1 MAPPA
6 PSWNE
11 PAAASSWDV
20 PKSEEPAAPA
30 APSWGAPSSSPEV
43 SPAAAWAPPVAEEPA
58 PHASAT
64 SKELAAG
71 AVEGA
76 VPAAAE
82 PAAPAESHPPAP
94 PPWQPPHV
102 EPSIAATIPAGLGA
116 GADAPHESTTLMPAW
131 QPPPPTPPAIPD
143 TAIMGGPTQPVL
155 RATPGGGPQAE
166 LTIESGPDAGHTYRA
181 TESALRMGRSPDNDL
196 LLRDP
201 ATSGHHARVERRGE
215 QFWIVDLGSTNGTLV
230 NGEPIQEKELKHDDR
245 ITIGQNAVHFALL
258 GS

>member
-1 MAPPA
+1 M
-6 PSWNE
+6 
-11 PAAASSWDV
+11 

-43 SPAAAWAPPVAEEPA
+43 SPAAAWAPPVAAAPA